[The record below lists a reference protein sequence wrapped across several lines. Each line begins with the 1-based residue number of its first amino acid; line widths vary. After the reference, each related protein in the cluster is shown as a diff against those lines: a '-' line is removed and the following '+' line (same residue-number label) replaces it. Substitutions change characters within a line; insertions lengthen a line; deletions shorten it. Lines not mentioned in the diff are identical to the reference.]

1 MAIKSF
7 FSCTRRVDLEVDT
20 EMLVCELRTGGRHC
34 LIFSVFYRPPY
45 SGEDFLVCFESFL
58 DKFAATDVSNLIIT
72 GDFNFPH
79 INWST
84 GSPNITDNL
93 TESFCNILDDH
104 FLMQMNYFVTC
115 TSSSSSITATFWI
128 LYSPTL
134 NLFLKTLLYFHMP
147 LSRIIF
153 LLH

>member
-1 MAIKSF
+1 
-7 FSCTRRVDLEVDT
+7 
-20 EMLVCELRTGGRHC
+20 MLVCELGTAGRHC
-34 LIFSVFYRPPY
+34 LNFSIFYRPPQ

-58 DKFAATDVSNLIIT
+58 DKFAATGVSNLIIT

-93 TESFCNILDDH
+93 TESFCNLLDDH
-104 FLMQMNYFVTC
+104 FLMQMNSHVTRM
-115 TSSSSSITATFWI
+115 SRSSSITGNILDPLWI

-134 NLFLKTLLYFHMP
+134 NLLLKTLLYFHML

-153 LLH
+153 LLLLHLEENLIAKRT

>member
-1 MAIKSF
+1 M
-7 FSCTRRVDLEVDT
+7 
-20 EMLVCELRTGGRHC
+20 
-34 LIFSVFYRPPY
+34 
-45 SGEDFLVCFESFL
+45 VCFESFL

-104 FLMQMNYFVTC
+104 FLMQMNYFVTR
-115 TSSSSSITATFWI
+115 TPSSSSITGNILDLVFTNFESLVEDVAVFPYAFESDHFPVTF
-128 LYSPTL
+128 TL
-134 NLFLKTLLYFHMP
+134 RRKFNRLNIRT
-147 LSRIIF
+147 
-153 LLH
+153 